1 VTPKSTTPASLTWS
15 GVTARRMA
23 RHALTEPATDLGP
36 AGIAG
41 VLCGAHAQVLSA
53 AELSIG
59 RRLAGATRA
68 DVQRALWEDRTLVK
82 TFGPRGTVH
91 LLATADLPL
100 WTGALS
106 ALPSSV
112 PAHPEP
118 VRFSAEQAEQV
129 MAAIGD
135 ALAGTE
141 LTVDELT
148 EQIVDRT
155 GPWAGERTMEAF
167 QDRWPRWRQLT
178 SMAAHRGMLCFG
190 PNRGRN
196 ITYTNPHRWL
206 PGFRPDDGDVALR
219 SLVIRY
225 LYAYGP
231 ATPQHLA
238 RWLSIPP
245 PRAVE
250 LFQALADDLEQVEVD
265 GASAW
270 TLAGDTATPPEPHRG
285 LRLLGYFD
293 AFVVAG
299 QPRERLYP
307 GPAATRALTPGGQA
321 GNYPVLLVDG
331 VVGGVWHQRR
341 SGRRLAITVEPL
353 GELTA
358 TQRRQLEDEV
368 DLVGA
373 VMEATPMLTVGTV
386 TVGPHA

>member
-1 VTPKSTTPASLTWS
+1 VTAKSTTPASLSWS

-36 AGIAG
+36 AEVAG
-41 VLCGAHAQVLSA
+41 VLCGAHAQVGSA

-59 RRLAGATRA
+59 RRIAGATRA
-68 DVQRALWEDRTLVK
+68 DIQRALWEDRTLVK

-91 LLATADLPL
+91 LLPAADLPM

-112 PAHPEP
+112 PGHPEP

-129 MAAIGD
+129 LAAIGE
-135 ALAGTE
+135 ALADSE

-155 GPWAGERTMEAF
+155 GRWAGERTMEAF

-178 SMAAHRGMLCFG
+178 STAAHRGLLCFG
-190 PNRGRN
+190 PNRGPKV
-196 ITYTNPHRWL
+196 TYTNPHRWL
-206 PGFRPDDGDVALR
+206 PGFQPADGGAALR
-219 SLVIRY
+219 TLLMRY

-231 ATPQHLA
+231 ATPQHFA
-238 RWLSIPP
+238 RWLGVP
-245 PRAVE
+245 PRRAIA
-250 LFQALADDLEQVEVD
+250 LFDTLAGGLEDVEVD
-265 GASAW
+265 GAPGW
-270 TLAGDTATPPEPHRG
+270 ILAGDTRTPSEPHRG
-285 LRLLGYFD
+285 IRLLGYFD

-307 GPAATRALTPGGQA
+307 GPAAARALSPAGQA

-341 SGRRLAITVEPL
+341 SGRKLAITVEPL
-353 GELTA
+353 DELTA

-368 DLVGA
+368 GLVGE
-373 VMEATPMLTVGTV
+373 VMEAKPTLTVGTV